1 VTADEFHATDVHQLP
16 RSLVRVVRAP
26 AEDPR
31 LPMWEDILATAALLW
46 LYRRINACSWSGTTS
61 RTR

>member
-1 VTADEFHATDVHQLP
+1 M
-16 RSLVRVVRAP
+16 VVRAP